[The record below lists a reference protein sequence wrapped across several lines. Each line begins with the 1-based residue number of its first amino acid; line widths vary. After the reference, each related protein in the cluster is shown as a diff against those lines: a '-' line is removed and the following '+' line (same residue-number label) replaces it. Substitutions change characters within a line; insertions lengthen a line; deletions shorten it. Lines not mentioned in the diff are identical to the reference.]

1 MVPINYYLILSV
13 FMFTAGALGV
23 VIRKNAIVM
32 LICIELMLN
41 GVNLSFV
48 AFSAVHNSLTGH
60 VAVFFSMVIAA
71 AESGVGL
78 AIIISLFRHLR
89 STDSS
94 EARFLKG

>member
-1 MVPINYYLILSV
+1 MVPISFYLALSA
-13 FMFTAGALGV
+13 FMFTAGAIGV
-23 VIRKNAIVM
+23 IIRKNAIVM

-48 AFSAVHNSLTGH
+48 AFSTVHGSLTGQ

-78 AIIISLFRHLR
+78 AIIISLFRHLK
-89 STDSS
+89 SIDATS
-94 EARFLKG
+94 AQYLKG